1 LGSIRAL
8 ACGFRRPAGIV
19 QAKLPNHC
27 LGRGAGRVR
36 SPDALGQTAGG
47 RLKGDFCVAEG
58 NALGIPGYKNQP

>member
-1 LGSIRAL
+1 
-8 ACGFRRPAGIV
+8 
-19 QAKLPNHC
+19 
-27 LGRGAGRVR
+27 VR